1 MIEEWMAN
9 ETNTHQDHVI
19 AHVIGATVVGY
30 FILDETLHVLLD
42 IGFVW
47 TMFVDGEMGLL
58 PHPVA
63 TAELAVNDQTRS
75 EIRAD
80 IDEGADIV
88 MVKPALPY
96 LDVIRRAKDETRFP
110 LAAFNVSGEYAMVKA
125 ASGNGW
131 IDERKAALEVLTS
144 IRRAGADL
152 VLTYHAKDAAEWLAE
167 G

>member
-63 TAELAVNDQTRS
+63 TAELEVNDQTRG

-80 IDEGADIV
+80 IDNLLAHKLHAERLRHLTQPQV
-88 MVKPALPY
+88 EC
-96 LDVIRRAKDETRFP
+96 VITEVNFFASFNRRRLVVT
-110 LAAFNVSGEYAMVKA
+110 GEDATLT
-125 ASGNGW
+125 
-131 IDERKAALEVLTS
+131 IETS
-144 IRRAGADL
+144 IE
-152 VLTYHAKDAAEWLAE
+152 TAEIRVYE
-167 G
+167 F